1 MFFENDFLNLAK
13 QKMSGDNIYLR
24 MAQKSDYIA
33 WQQVRN
39 ANYEFLQ
46 PFEPIWAKNALTKPQ
61 FYARVRNDKHDAST
75 DAKYAFFIFKKS
87 DDSLI
92 GGINMNNV
100 QRGVFQCCALGYWLS
115 EAENGQGYMSEA
127 VNIILQ
133 HSFGKWKFNRVQA
146 ATLHDNHASIKVL
159 EKNGFER
166 EGEAR
171 RYLKINGKW
180 QDHVLF
186 AKIAP

>member
-1 MFFENDFLNLAK
+1 MFFENKSLGLA
-13 QKMSGDNIYLR
+13 QQEMSGEHIYLR
-24 MAQKSDYIA
+24 MAKKSDFAA
-33 WQQVRN
+33 WQEVRN
-39 ANYEFLQ
+39 SNYNFLQ
-46 PFEPIWAKNALTKPQ
+46 PFEPVWGKNALTKSQ
-61 FYARVRNDKHDAST
+61 FYARVRNDKHDASM

-87 DDSLI
+87 DNSLI

-100 QRGVFQCCALGYWLS
+100 QRGVFQCCALGYWLTKADNS
-115 EAENGQGYMSEA
+115 RGYMSEA
-127 VNIILQ
+127 VAIITA

-146 ATLHDNHASIKVL
+146 ATLVDNHASIRVL